1 MKKENSVPV
10 KPVGGGVNCQDACGW
25 EEAESTNPVGRGWV
39 RGRGCHSA
47 PPVLSSFCGMHRSL
61 HSVRHHIF
69 SSHLVLSSLCIS
81 HSPQLLREAL
91 DCPVLESPPK
101 ARGHPQWTWASS
113 YQCCWGWQ
121 GWFSFSMFG
130 QASPFLQ
137 ICLKP
142 LSKGVYLPARRTPK
156 THGFKKKKKLI
167 GFFSGLTTC
176 LNSDPFKRD
185 WLELKV
191 NDTFF

>member
-10 KPVGGGVNCQDACGW
+10 KSAGGGVNCQDAWGG
-25 EEAESTNPVGRGWV
+25 EEAESTNPVGG
-39 RGRGCHSA
+39 GRGGGAVTQLHQFFLL
-47 PPVLSSFCGMHRSL
+47 VLSSFCGTHCSL
-61 HSVRHHIF
+61 HSLRHHIF

-81 HSPQLLREAL
+81 HSPKLLREAL

-113 YQCCWGWQ
+113 DQRCWGWQ
-121 GWFSFSMFG
+121 GWFSFSVFG

-142 LSKGVYLPARRTPK
+142 LSKGVYLLARRTPK
-156 THGFKKKKKLI
+156 THGFKKKKKNAHRFL
-167 GFFSGLTTC
+167 FRADNVPQLWSL
-176 LNSDPFKRD
+176 
-185 WLELKV
+185 
-191 NDTFF
+191 